1 MNRTTYLSFFLSA
14 WCLILAGCAETMLT
28 DGETAAAGDLIE
40 VGVETSGLQVTS
52 DMLPIGQTRA
62 AGAVTDAEKVSWLV
76 QPLKQGLD
84 ITYGKVGDQST
95 EQVGNKSTEQ
105 VAILKLQPDDKD
117 PNGYEIN
124 QYSGFAVY
132 SFINKTGNS
141 PAKWFG
147 NGPHYFEG
155 VHVPTRLRFST
166 DASELESDRT
176 AGGSTIGAVNALT
189 TNQSG
194 DTDTGADNDLGN
206 YTLLSHYLGMPANTR
221 ISATVERIKLPFR
234 HRLAHVLAYIIIDP
248 SLGTQID
255 GYTPTVKDQ
264 AGNITQKDDPN
275 TSAIKFCNVDVLKGV
290 KEGSVSGQQTLTPV
304 WAEKVRKVT
313 PHFWGEVESMV
324 VYEKGKETV
333 YPRSSNYA
341 AVAANPTGYTQVTYS
356 QVPVYDL
363 IVRPTYTSLDNVMYD
378 EEGYNDAEKRK
389 ALAARTNQIDFAI
402 TLQNG
407 LIYEKSFLFD
417 LDANYETVVY
427 LHITREGVD
436 YNESG
441 AAVWEETKQNDDWF
455 GVDNKNGHTLS
466 QAGSSWQRAYT
477 RRKDDYINDGGDHVT
492 DGGFYDEGTTGEDKA
507 TGQYLSAATWI
518 KYFSEA
524 HEGGAHH
531 GDYFNLSL
539 DITIDARCLP
549 DTFVFTGHLD
559 GFGQDDRQ
567 YHTITLINTDTPWKE
582 YVETTDYSLANLY
595 AIKPTEE
602 YSNVATKKFSL
613 PELYTK
619 THHEAVYYQAS
630 ELTEVNG
637 TTYVT
642 TSLKYHP
649 AVAAVLYTE
658 SDIVTIGGT
667 TYDKETVQ
675 NDGNGN
681 YSLYESPTK
690 EQNKEANVGGE
701 KIPAQD
707 AYYEV
712 TPSSIPATKNTV
724 KTAAYDTYHKETPTV
739 SDVMRGTTY
748 YTRSVEAE
756 PYTYT
761 EYVKPERLYK
771 IVQHTSGSA
780 LFAGLNGIYSTKQET
795 ETNYTGPWEANVHK
809 EGTYW
814 LPYKDKTSGWRAE
827 VMNLT
832 VKGKGAKLFKEGAVI
847 TGNVENCKDGTN
859 GTDKVTDHTPA
870 LPKYK

>member
-1 MNRTTYLSFFLSA
+1 MTTTSKPMTMNRTTYLSFFLSA
-14 WCLILAGCAETMLT
+14 WCLILASCAETMLT

-62 AGAVTDAEKVSWLV
+62 AGAVTDAEKVPWLV

-95 EQVGNKSTEQ
+95 EQV
-105 VAILKLQPDDKD
+105 AILKLLPDDVGNADYKTH
-117 PNGYEIN
+117 PL
-124 QYSGFAVY
+124 SGLAVY

-166 DASELESDRT
+166 DASELENDRT
-176 AGGSTIGAVNALT
+176 AEDGSTIGAVKDLT

-194 DTDTGADNDLGN
+194 DRDTGADKDLGN

-255 GYTPTVKDQ
+255 GYTPTEKDQ
-264 AGNITQKDDPN
+264 AGKITQKDDPN

-290 KEGSVSGQQTLTPV
+290 KEGSDASGQQTLTPV

-333 YPRSSNYA
+333 YPRSSNYK
-341 AVAANPTGYTQVTYS
+341 AVEANPTGYTQVTYS

-363 IVRPTYTSLDNVMYD
+363 IVRPTYTSADNVMYD
-378 EEGYNDAEKRK
+378 EEGYNNDTKRK

-477 RRKDDYINDGGDHVT
+477 RRNDKYINDGGDHVT
-492 DGGFYDEGTTGEDKA
+492 DGGFYDEGTEGEDKA

-539 DITIDARCLP
+539 DITIDARSLP

-567 YHTITLINTDTPWKE
+567 YHTITLTNTDTPWKE
-582 YVETTDYSLANLY
+582 YVETTDYSLDTLY
-595 AIKPTEE
+595 ATKPTEK
-602 YSNVATKKFSL
+602 YSNVETTPFSL

-619 THHEAVYYQAS
+619 TDYEEVYCKVNPTVY
-630 ELTEVNG
+630 EVMTG
-637 TTYVT
+637 TT
-642 TSLKYHP
+642 
-649 AVAAVLYTE
+649 
-658 SDIVTIGGT
+658 
-667 TYDKETVQ
+667 Q
-675 NDGNGN
+675 
-681 YSLYESPTK
+681 
-690 EQNKEANVGGE
+690 
-701 KIPAQD
+701 
-707 AYYEV
+707 
-712 TPSSIPATKNTV
+712 
-724 KTAAYDTYHKETPTV
+724 
-739 SDVMRGTTY
+739 Y
-748 YTRSVEAE
+748 YTRSGSAE
-756 PYTYT
+756 SYTYT
-761 EYVKPERLYK
+761 IYERPAKLYTF
-771 IVQHTSGSA
+771 VQHTSGTA
-780 LFAGLNGIYSTKQET
+780 LFAGLNGIY
-795 ETNYTGPWEANVHK
+795 ETNQERGQTPWEANVHK

-832 VKGKGAKLFKEGAVI
+832 VKGAKLFKEGAEI
-847 TGNVENCKDGTN
+847 TGNVENCKEEGTN

-870 LPKYK
+870 LPKY

>member
-95 EQVGNKSTEQ
+95 EQV
-105 VAILKLQPDDKD
+105 AILKLQPDDVGNADYKTH
-117 PNGYEIN
+117 PL
-124 QYSGFAVY
+124 SGLAVY

-155 VHVPTRLRFST
+155 VHVPTRLRFKE
-166 DASELESDRT
+166 DASEMESDRLE
-176 AGGSTIGAVNALT
+176 GGSPIGAVQYLT

-194 DTDTGADNDLGN
+194 DTDTGTDNDLGN

-255 GYTPTVKDQ
+255 GYTPTEKDQ

-290 KEGSVSGQQTLTPV
+290 KEGTNTSEKQTLTPV

-341 AVAANPTGYTQVTYS
+341 AVAANPTGYTKVTYN

-363 IVRPTYTSLDNVMYD
+363 IVRPTYTSADNVMYD
-378 EEGYNDAEKRK
+378 EEGYNNAAKRN

-441 AAVWEETKQNDDWF
+441 AAVWEETKQYDDWF

-477 RRKDDYINDGGDHVT
+477 RRDDKYINDGGDHVT
-492 DGGFYDEGTTGEDKA
+492 DGGFYDEGTTGEDDA
-507 TGQYLSAATWI
+507 TGQYLREATWI

-531 GDYFNLSL
+531 GDYFNLSF
-539 DITIDARCLP
+539 DITIDARSLP
-549 DTFVFTGHLD
+549 DNFVFTGHLD

-567 YHTITLINTDTPWKE
+567 YHTITLTKTKTPWKE
-582 YVETTDYSLANLY
+582 YVETTDYSLAKLY
-595 AIKPTEE
+595 DTKPTEK
-602 YSNVATKKFSL
+602 YSDEETTPFSL

-619 THHEAVYYQAS
+619 TDHEEVYCKVNPTLA
-630 ELTEVNG
+630 EVM
-637 TTYVT
+637 T
-642 TSLKYHP
+642 
-649 AVAAVLYTE
+649 
-658 SDIVTIGGT
+658 
-667 TYDKETVQ
+667 
-675 NDGNGN
+675 GN
-681 YSLYESPTK
+681 T
-690 EQNKEANVGGE
+690 Q
-701 KIPAQD
+701 
-707 AYYEV
+707 
-712 TPSSIPATKNTV
+712 
-724 KTAAYDTYHKETPTV
+724 
-739 SDVMRGTTY
+739 Y
-748 YTRSVEAE
+748 YTRSGEAE

-771 IVQHTSGSA
+771 IVQHTSGTA

-809 EGTYW
+809 EGSYW
-814 LPYKDKTSGWRAE
+814 LPYKDTETRTGWRAE
-827 VMNLT
+827 VMNLI
-832 VKGKGAKLFKEGAVI
+832 VKGAKLFKERAEI
-847 TGNVENCKDGTN
+847 TGNVDNCKDGTN

-870 LPKYK
+870 LPKY

>member
-28 DGETAAAGDLIE
+28 DGETAAAGDLIV

-95 EQVGNKSTEQ
+95 EQV
-105 VAILKLQPDDKD
+105 AILKLLPDEEGKADYKTH
-117 PNGYEIN
+117 PI
-124 QYSGFAVY
+124 SGLAVY
-132 SFINKTGNS
+132 SFNNKTDDS

-166 DASELESDRT
+166 DASDLESGRT
-176 AGGSTIGAVNALT
+176 AEDGSTIRAVKDLT

-194 DTDTGADNDLGN
+194 DTDTGKDNDLGN

-248 SLGTQID
+248 SLETQID
-255 GYTPTVKDQ
+255 GYTPTEKDQ

-290 KEGSVSGQQTLTPV
+290 KEGSDASGQQTLTPV

-341 AVAANPTGYTQVTYS
+341 AVAANPTGYTQVTYNK
-356 QVPVYDL
+356 VPVYDL
-363 IVRPTYTSLDNVMYD
+363 IVRPTYTSEDNVMYD
-378 EEGYNDAEKRK
+378 EEGYNNDTKRK

-477 RRKDDYINDGGDHVT
+477 RRNDKYINDGGDHVT
-492 DGGFYDEGTTGEDKA
+492 DGGFYDEGTKGEDDA
-507 TGQYLSAATWI
+507 TGQYLREATWI

-531 GDYFNLSL
+531 GDYFNLSF

-567 YHTITLINTDTPWKE
+567 YHTITLTYTDTPWKE

-595 AIKPTEE
+595 ATKPTEA
-602 YSNVATKKFSL
+602 YSDDETPQFSL

-619 THHEAVYYQAS
+619 TDHEEVYC
-630 ELTEVNG
+630 
-637 TTYVT
+637 
-642 TSLKYHP
+642 K
-649 AVAAVLYTE
+649 
-658 SDIVTIGGT
+658 
-667 TYDKETVQ
+667 
-675 NDGNGN
+675 
-681 YSLYESPTK
+681 
-690 EQNKEANVGGE
+690 
-701 KIPAQD
+701 
-707 AYYEV
+707 V
-712 TPSSIPATKNTV
+712 TPTLAEVMTGNTQ
-724 KTAAYDTYHKETPTV
+724 
-739 SDVMRGTTY
+739 Y
-748 YTRSVEAE
+748 YTCSGED
-756 PYTYT
+756 TYT
-761 EYVKPERLYK
+761 EYVKPKILYK
-771 IVQHTSGSA
+771 IVQHTSGTA

-809 EGTYW
+809 EVHKEVSYW
-814 LPYKDKTSGWRAE
+814 LPYKEATSGWRAE

-832 VKGKGAKLFKEGAVI
+832 VKGAKLFKEGAVI
-847 TGNVENCKDGTN
+847 TGNVDNCKDGAD
-859 GTDKVTDHTPA
+859 GTDKVTDHIPA

>member
-95 EQVGNKSTEQ
+95 EQV
-105 VAILKLQPDDKD
+105 AILKLLPDDVGNADYKTH
-117 PNGYEIN
+117 PI
-124 QYSGFAVY
+124 SGLAVY
-132 SFINKTGNS
+132 SFNKTDNS

-147 NGPHYFEG
+147 NGPHYFKG

-166 DASELESDRT
+166 VASDLESDRT
-176 AGGSTIGAVNALT
+176 AEDGSTIRAVKDLT

-194 DTDTGADNDLGN
+194 DWDTGTDNELGN

-255 GYTPTVKDQ
+255 GYTPTEKDQ
-264 AGNITQKDDPN
+264 VGNITQKDNPN

-290 KEGSVSGQQTLTPV
+290 REGSDASGQQTLTPV

-341 AVAANPTGYTQVTYS
+341 AVAANPTGYTPVTYS

-363 IVRPTYTSLDNVMYD
+363 IVRPTYTSADNVMYD
-378 EEGYNDAEKRK
+378 EEGYNDPETRK

-441 AAVWEETKQNDDWF
+441 AAVWEETKQDDDWF

-477 RRKDDYINDGGDHVT
+477 RRDDKYINDGGDHVT
-492 DGGFYDEGTTGEDKA
+492 DGGFYDEGTNGEDDA
-507 TGQYLSAATWI
+507 TGQYLSEATWI

-539 DITIDARCLP
+539 DITIDARSLP
-549 DTFVFTGHLD
+549 DNFVFTGHLD
-559 GFGQDDRQ
+559 GFGQDDRK
-567 YHTITLINTDTPWKE
+567 YHTITLTNTDTPWKE
-582 YVETTDYSLANLY
+582 YVETTDYNSLDNLY
-595 AIKPTEE
+595 DTKPTEK
-602 YSNVATKKFSL
+602 YSNVETTSFSL

-619 THHEAVYYQAS
+619 TDYEEVYCKA
-630 ELTEVNG
+630 
-637 TTYVT
+637 
-642 TSLKYHP
+642 
-649 AVAAVLYTE
+649 
-658 SDIVTIGGT
+658 
-667 TYDKETVQ
+667 
-675 NDGNGN
+675 
-681 YSLYESPTK
+681 
-690 EQNKEANVGGE
+690 
-701 KIPAQD
+701 
-707 AYYEV
+707 
-712 TPSSIPATKNTV
+712 TPS
-724 KTAAYDTYHKETPTV
+724 V
-739 SDVMRGTTY
+739 SDVMTGTTQY
-748 YTRSVEAE
+748 YTRSGEAE
-756 PYTYT
+756 HYTYT

-771 IVQHTSGSA
+771 IVQHTSGTA
-780 LFAGLNGIYSTKQET
+780 LFAGLNGIYETKQERG
-795 ETNYTGPWEANVHK
+795 EIPWEANVHK

-814 LPYKDKTSGWRAE
+814 LPYKDTETGTGWRAE

-832 VKGKGAKLFKEGAVI
+832 VKGAKLFKEGAVI
-847 TGNVENCKDGTN
+847 TGNVENCKEEGTN
-859 GTDKVTDHTPA
+859 GTDKVTGHTPA
-870 LPKYK
+870 LPKY

>member
-1 MNRTTYLSFFLSA
+1 MTTTSKPMTMNRTTYLSFFLSA

-95 EQVGNKSTEQ
+95 EQV
-105 VAILKLQPDDKD
+105 AILKLLPDDVGNADYKTH
-117 PNGYEIN
+117 PL
-124 QYSGFAVY
+124 SGLAVY

-155 VHVPTRLRFST
+155 VHVPTRLRFKE
-166 DASELESDRT
+166 DASEMESDRT
-176 AGGSTIGAVNALT
+176 EGGSPIGAVQYLT

-194 DTDTGADNDLGN
+194 DTDTGTDNDLGN

-255 GYTPTVKDQ
+255 GYTPTEKDQ

-290 KEGSVSGQQTLTPV
+290 KEGSDASGQQTLTPV

-341 AVAANPTGYTQVTYS
+341 AVAANPTGYTKVTYN

-363 IVRPTYTSLDNVMYD
+363 IVRPTYTSADNVMYD
-378 EEGYNDAEKRK
+378 EEGYNNAAKRN

-441 AAVWEETKQNDDWF
+441 AAVWEETKQYDDWF

-477 RRKDDYINDGGDHVT
+477 RRDDKYINDGGDHVT
-492 DGGFYDEGTTGEDKA
+492 DGGFYDEGTTGEDDA
-507 TGQYLSAATWI
+507 TGQYLREATWI

-531 GDYFNLSL
+531 GDYFNLSF
-539 DITIDARCLP
+539 DITIDARSLP
-549 DTFVFTGHLD
+549 DNFVFTGHLD

-567 YHTITLINTDTPWKE
+567 YHTITLTKTKTPWKE
-582 YVETTDYSLANLY
+582 YVETTDYSLAKLY
-595 AIKPTEE
+595 DTKPTDAYSDEE
-602 YSNVATKKFSL
+602 TTQFSL

-619 THHEAVYYQAS
+619 TDYEEVYCKVNPTVY
-630 ELTEVNG
+630 EVMTG
-637 TTYVT
+637 TT
-642 TSLKYHP
+642 
-649 AVAAVLYTE
+649 
-658 SDIVTIGGT
+658 
-667 TYDKETVQ
+667 Q
-675 NDGNGN
+675 
-681 YSLYESPTK
+681 
-690 EQNKEANVGGE
+690 
-701 KIPAQD
+701 
-707 AYYEV
+707 
-712 TPSSIPATKNTV
+712 
-724 KTAAYDTYHKETPTV
+724 
-739 SDVMRGTTY
+739 Y
-748 YTRSVEAE
+748 YTRSGSAE
-756 PYTYT
+756 SYTYT
-761 EYVKPERLYK
+761 IYERPAKLYTF
-771 IVQHTSGSA
+771 VQHTSGTA
-780 LFAGLNGIYSTKQET
+780 LFAGLNGIY
-795 ETNYTGPWEANVHK
+795 ETNQERGQTPWEANVHK
-809 EGTYW
+809 EEDTYW
-814 LPYKDKTSGWRAE
+814 LPYKDTETGTGWRAE

-832 VKGKGAKLFKEGAVI
+832 VKNAKLFKEGAVI